1 MGVLSSL
8 KILDFTTLLPG
19 PFATMYLADL
29 GAEVIKVE
37 APGRW
42 DMVRSRPPFDDGVS
56 AGHSFLNRNK
66 RSLALDLKQPGANE
80 VVERIV
86 ESHDIVVEQ
95 FRPGVMDRLG
105 VGYQSLAKHN
115 PRLIY
120 CSLTG
125 YGQTGPLR
133 DRAGHDNNYLALAG
147 VMSHSGARETG
158 PVPLGVQIA
167 DVGGGSFGVIIGL
180 LAAVIHRERT
190 GEGQYLDVSMFD
202 GAALWNAY
210 AAASYLVG
218 GEPPDYETMPLNG
231 GTHYGY
237 YRTSDGR
244 YMSVGSLEP
253 KFWEGFCRA
262 IGREDLIPRQGPP
275 GPEMEQVK
283 AEIRKEFA
291 QRPFSEWCAIF
302 EQHDVCVEPV
312 LRLDEAFSHPHAHAR
327 GLVVDVPK
335 SKGGTQ
341 KQVANPLKFSKA
353 RPRYDHTGAEMGEHT
368 TEILR
373 ESGFTQAE
381 IDAMRRKGCFGVSGA
396 S

>member
-1 MGVLSSL
+1 MSVLSSL

-29 GAEVIKVE
+29 GADVIKVE
-37 APGRW
+37 APDRW

-66 RSLALDLKQPGANE
+66 RSLALDLKAGGARS

-86 ESHDIVVEQ
+86 QTHDIVVEQ

-105 VGYQSLAKHN
+105 VGYEALARIN

-147 VMSHSGARETG
+147 VMSHSGTRDGG
-158 PVPLGVQIA
+158 PVPQGVQIA
-167 DVGGGSFGVIIGL
+167 DIGAGSFGVIIGIL
-180 LAAVIHRERT
+180 GAVIHRERT
-190 GEGQYLDVSMFD
+190 GEGQHIDVSMFD
-202 GAALWNAY
+202 GAVLWNAY
-210 AAASYLVG
+210 AAASCLVG
-218 GEPPDYETMPLNG
+218 GEAPTYESMPLNG

-253 KFWEGFCRA
+253 KFWEGFCHA
-262 IGREDLIPRQGPP
+262 LGRDDLIPKRGLP
-275 GPEMEQVK
+275 GPEMEWVK
-283 AEIRKEFA
+283 AEIRSEFA
-291 QRPFSEWCAIF
+291 RRTFDEWIRLFQA
-302 EQHDVCVEPV
+302 HDVCVEPV
-312 LRLDEAFSHPHAHAR
+312 LNLDETFAHPHTTAR
-327 GLVVDVPK
+327 NLVVDVPK
-335 SKGGTQ
+335 PSGGSQ

-353 RPRYDHTGAEMGEHT
+353 QARYNHVGPAMGEHT
-368 TEILR
+368 QEILLDA
-373 ESGFTQAE
+373 GFAQTE
-381 IDAMRRKGCFGVSGA
+381 IDALRAGGCFGGRPD
-396 S
+396 